1 MLVNCRYKV
10 VISENA
16 LALNQS
22 QVKAV
27 KGVFGTT
34 VLGLILFMTTVT
46 IKDVPVL
53 PVLEYCMNGEN
64 TRPISPIAIF
74 LMLPQILASLMSVV
88 FDFRTWMRVRDHVTS
103 GSQSTDNDQARMLRA
118 PLKASFV
125 STAILLLS
133 LLLNLLA
140 TLLSV
145 PLRFR
150 VYFLTLI
157 ANLLLFR
164 SPVLIAFVYK
174 SNQVNQAQAPLDGAE
189 LRERKRQEEIAY
201 ALANRRDRRRPQE
214 NMPTVSSTVDKI
226 KVNDH
231 VPVPD

>member
-1 MLVNCRYKV
+1 M
-10 VISENA
+10 
-16 LALNQS
+16 
-22 QVKAV
+22 V

-34 VLGLILFMTTVT
+34 VVGLILFMTTVT

-64 TRPISPIAIF
+64 ARPISPIAIF
-74 LMLPQILASLMSVV
+74 LTLPQILASLMSVV
-88 FDFRTWMRVRDHVTS
+88 FDFRTWMRARDHVTS
-103 GSQSTDNDQARMLRA
+103 GLQSTDNDNQNKNQARMLRA

-125 STAILLLS
+125 SAAILLLS

-150 VYFLTLI
+150 LYFLTLI

-164 SPVLIAFVYK
+164 SPVFIAFVYK
-174 SNQVNQAQAPLDGAE
+174 SNQVNQAQDPLDGAE

-201 ALANRRDRRRPQE
+201 ALANRRERRRPQE

-231 VPVPD
+231 VPLPD